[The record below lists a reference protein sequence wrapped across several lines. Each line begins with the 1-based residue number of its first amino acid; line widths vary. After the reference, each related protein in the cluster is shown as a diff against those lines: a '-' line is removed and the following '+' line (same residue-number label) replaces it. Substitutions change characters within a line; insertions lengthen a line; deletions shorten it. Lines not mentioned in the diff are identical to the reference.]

1 MSNFIEFLNQHRVI
15 PVVRVEAVW
24 QAEQVTDA
32 LLQGGLPIAEITL
45 RSDCAIEAIR
55 SVADRN
61 DLTIG
66 AGTVLNA
73 EQCAQALDAGAKFV
87 VSPGL
92 DRGVVELCL
101 ERNIPCFPGVA
112 TPTEIQTALNYGLS
126 TVKFFPA
133 EVLGGVPTLKA
144 LAGPFRQVW
153 FIPTGGINASNARKY
168 LNLPNVI
175 AVGGSWMIT
184 NSLSQ
189 KIDVAQIAKST
200 ANMVQIIRN
209 MPRNQEPTM

>member
-1 MSNFIEFLNQHRVI
+1 M
-15 PVVRVEAVW
+15 
-24 QAEQVTDA
+24 
-32 LLQGGLPIAEITL
+32 
-45 RSDCAIEAIR
+45 
-55 SVADRN
+55 
-61 DLTIG
+61 
-66 AGTVLNA
+66 
-73 EQCAQALDAGAKFV
+73 
-87 VSPGL
+87 
-92 DRGVVELCL
+92 
-101 ERNIPCFPGVA
+101 
-112 TPTEIQTALNYGLS
+112 
-126 TVKFFPA
+126 
-133 EVLGGVPTLKA
+133 KA

-209 MPRNQEPTM
+209 MPRNQEPTT